1 LKIEG
6 SQYPPPP
13 RPPKPPPP
21 PPKKEILQ
29 MALIGFREQRRKIE
43 GKIAEIEAEL
53 RGNRLTGQSKTTSQP
68 MKRALSAAS
77 RKRIIMAARKR
88 WAAVRKK
95 QAATS

>member
-1 LKIEG
+1 MKIEG

-53 RGNRLTGQSKTTSQP
+53 RGNRLTSQSKTTPQP
-68 MKRALSAAS
+68 MKRALSAS